1 MTMGQGDEA
10 FDWSA
15 LVPRI
20 VHPVQEAVIEALLY
34 IGRPLS
40 PADFQKLFDDPRL
53 GMRHV
58 SHHLNALSKRKT
70 LVKTH
75 KCRGRGAVER
85 FYSLA
90 KKTRRAK
97 A

>member
-1 MTMGQGDEA
+1 MGQGNEA

-20 VHPVQEAVIEALLY
+20 VHPVQEAMIEALLY
-34 IGRPLS
+34 IERPLS
-40 PADFQKLFDDPRL
+40 AADFQKLFGDLKL
-53 GMRHV
+53 GMPQI
-58 SHHLNALSKRKT
+58 SHHLNALAKRKI

-75 KCRGRGAVER
+75 KSQGRGAVER

-90 KKTRRAK
+90 KKTGRAK